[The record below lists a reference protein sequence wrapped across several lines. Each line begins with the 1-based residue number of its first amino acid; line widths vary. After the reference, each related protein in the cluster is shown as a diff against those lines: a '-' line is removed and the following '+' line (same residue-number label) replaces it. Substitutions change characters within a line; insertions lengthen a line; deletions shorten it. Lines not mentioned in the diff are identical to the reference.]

1 MVTAPASGLIDRL
14 PACVLSD
21 VCQSPERGCS
31 QTQESRNSGC
41 EEIIA
46 FHRPVLL
53 SIAPLRA
60 PRLMVPAATIRL
72 VVIDCSSKVRLAGR
86 GSVYVSKLIALLI
99 PCIALVIAFAA
110 LPGRAETVYVTD
122 ELRLGL
128 YEGEQT
134 RGRPFK
140 TLVSGDALEV
150 LERARVS
157 IRVRTP
163 DKDEGWVKTAYVVSK
178 EPARRRVAILSQAN
192 LQLIEERDAA
202 NAAKAAAEARIKSL
216 QQDLSIAEAGIEN
229 LPVLEKVNAD
239 LRAQLARAG
248 AQVPLSWLMV
258 SAGVALL
265 IGALAGY
272 FWLDRKVRRRFGG
285 IRVY

>member
-1 MVTAPASGLIDRL
+1 M
-14 PACVLSD
+14 
-21 VCQSPERGCS
+21 
-31 QTQESRNSGC
+31 
-41 EEIIA
+41 
-46 FHRPVLL
+46 
-53 SIAPLRA
+53 
-60 PRLMVPAATIRL
+60 
-72 VVIDCSSKVRLAGR
+72 
-86 GSVYVSKLIALLI
+86 SKLIALQI

-178 EPARRRVAILSQAN
+178 EPAKRRVATLSQAN

-202 NAAKAAAEARIKSL
+202 NAEKTAAEAQIESL
-216 QQDLSIAEAGIEN
+216 QRDLSIAEAGIED
-229 LPVLEKVNAD
+229 LPALERANTD
-239 LRAQLARAG
+239 LRAQLASAG
-248 AQVPLSWLMV
+248 NRVPLSWLMV

-265 IGALAGY
+265 IGTLAGY

>member
-1 MVTAPASGLIDRL
+1 M
-14 PACVLSD
+14 
-21 VCQSPERGCS
+21 
-31 QTQESRNSGC
+31 
-41 EEIIA
+41 
-46 FHRPVLL
+46 
-53 SIAPLRA
+53 
-60 PRLMVPAATIRL
+60 
-72 VVIDCSSKVRLAGR
+72 
-86 GSVYVSKLIALLI
+86 SKLIALLI
-99 PCIALVIAFAA
+99 PCIALVIAFSA

-163 DKDEGWVKTAYVVSK
+163 DNDEGWVKTAYVVSK
-178 EPARRRVAILSQAN
+178 EPARRRVAMLSEAN
-192 LQLIEERDAA
+192 LQLIEERDSA

-229 LPVLEKVNAD
+229 LPALEKANAD

-272 FWLDRKVRRRFGG
+272 FWLDRKIRRRFGG

>member
-1 MVTAPASGLIDRL
+1 M
-14 PACVLSD
+14 
-21 VCQSPERGCS
+21 
-31 QTQESRNSGC
+31 
-41 EEIIA
+41 
-46 FHRPVLL
+46 
-53 SIAPLRA
+53 
-60 PRLMVPAATIRL
+60 
-72 VVIDCSSKVRLAGR
+72 
-86 GSVYVSKLIALLI
+86 SKLIALLI
-99 PCIALVIAFAA
+99 PCIALVVAIAA

-163 DKDEGWVKTAYVVSK
+163 DKDEGWVKTAYVVSE
-178 EPARRRVAILSQAN
+178 EPARRRVAMLSQAN

-216 QQDLSIAEAGIEN
+216 QQDLSITEAGIEN
-229 LPVLEKVNAD
+229 LPALEKANAD
-239 LRAQLARAG
+239 LRAQLAKAG

-258 SAGVALL
+258 SASVALL